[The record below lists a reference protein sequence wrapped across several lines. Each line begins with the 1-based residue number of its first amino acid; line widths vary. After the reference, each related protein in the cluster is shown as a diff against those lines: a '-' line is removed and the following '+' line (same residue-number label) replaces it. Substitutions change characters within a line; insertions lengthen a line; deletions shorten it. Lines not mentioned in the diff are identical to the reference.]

1 MAKMVKVHWKNH
13 SAFLCAVLAV
23 VAAVVLR
30 QIGFRVEDP
39 LDWAAAFLRSVIY
52 IGLFS
57 AWGISVRRR
66 IIQPQV
72 RRSLTAVSALMVF
85 WVAVRTIRYQFAQSP
100 WVLRH
105 LWYLYYLPILF
116 IPLLAVFVALSLG
129 KPENFSLPN
138 RANLLYIPAALLL
151 LLVLTNDLH
160 QLTFVFPADAAVWA
174 NEYRHGIVYYLAL
187 GWVFACALAALFVM
201 VKKCHIPHSRKVLL
215 LPLIPVALA
224 AIDAALWVFRTL
236 GVFRLTWLRAI
247 AGDITVVFC
256 LLITAT
262 LEGCIQCGLIQSN
275 TRYRELF
282 DASTVGAQ
290 ITDGDYRPYLTSRN
304 ARPVSESV
312 LRRTEEGPVPLSGGV
327 RLCAAGIRG
336 GHIFWQENVAELLE
350 VLEELRN
357 IRDELSE
364 YSTLLEEENKQKQ
377 QRCELEEQKRLYDAM
392 RQTVS
397 PAMERLAALIGRLE
411 GAEDRD
417 SARALHGRIAIL
429 GAYIKRRSNLVFLS
443 DAAGVVPSRELL
455 LCLNES
461 VSNLHLAGMDC
472 AASLDAEENMDGAT
486 AGRLYDFFEETVEAV
501 WESMPAMDV
510 VVVRLEGGWRMTLML
525 ECEAEL
531 RPLLRQF
538 PEAEVERDEEL
549 CYCRLT
555 VGEGGARA

>member
-1 MAKMVKVHWKNH
+1 MAKTNLKNH
-13 SAFLCAVLAV
+13 RAFLCAALAV
-23 VAAVVLR
+23 TAAAILR
-30 QIGFRVEDP
+30 QIGLRVEDP
-39 LDWAAAFLRSVIY
+39 LDWASSFLRSGIY
-52 IGLFS
+52 IVLFT
-57 AWGISVRRR
+57 AWGISVRSR

-72 RRSLTAVSALMVF
+72 CRYLTDVSALMVF
-85 WVAVRTIRYQFAQSP
+85 WVTVRTIRYQFAKAP

-129 KPENFSLPN
+129 KPEDFHLPKWT
-138 RANLLYIPAALLL
+138 NLLYIPATLLL

-160 QLTFVFPADAAVWA
+160 QLTFVFPADAVVWA
-174 NEYRHGIVYYLAL
+174 NEYHHSVVYYLAL
-187 GWVFACALAALFVM
+187 GWVFACALTALFVM

-224 AIDAALWVFRTL
+224 AIDAALWVFRTF
-236 GVFRLTWLRAI
+236 GVFRLTWLRVI

-262 LEGCIQCGLIQSN
+262 LESCIQCSLIQSN
-275 TRYRELF
+275 TRYGELF

-290 ITDGDYRPYLTSRN
+290 IVDDDYHPYLTSQN
-304 ARPVSESV
+304 ARPVSETV
-312 LRRTEEGPVPLSGGV
+312 LHQTEGGPVLLPGGI

-350 VLEELRN
+350 VLKELHDT
-357 IRDELSE
+357 RDELSE

-377 QRCELEEQKRLYDAM
+377 ERCQLEEQKRLYDAM

-397 PAMERLAALIGRLE
+397 PAMERLAVLIDRLN

-417 SARALHGRIAIL
+417 SARALHGRIAVL

-443 DAAGVVPSRELL
+443 DETGAVPSRELL

-461 VSNLHLAGMDC
+461 MSNLRLAGMDC
-472 AASLDAEENMDGAT
+472 AVRLDVEESMDGTA
-486 AGRLYDFFEETVEAV
+486 AGRLHDFFEETVEAV
-501 WESMPAMDV
+501 WETLPAVDV
-510 VVVRLEGGWRMTLML
+510 LVTRTETGWQMTLML
-525 ECEAEL
+525 ECKAERQNL
-531 RPLLRQF
+531 RCHF

-555 VGEGGARA
+555 AAKGGVRT

>member
-1 MAKMVKVHWKNH
+1 MAGVNLKKH
-13 SAFLCAVLAV
+13 SAFLYAVLAV
-23 VAAVVLR
+23 ITAAVLR

-39 LDWAAAFLRSVIY
+39 LDWICSFLRSVTY
-52 IGLFS
+52 MGLFS

-72 RRSLTAVSALMVF
+72 RRHLTAVSVLIVF
-85 WVAVRTIRYQFAQSP
+85 WVTVRTIRYLFAETP

-129 KPENFSLPN
+129 KPESFRLPK
-138 RANLLYIPAALLL
+138 RTGLLYIPAALLL

-160 QLTFVFPADAAVWA
+160 QLTFVFPADAVVWA

-187 GWVFACALAALFVM
+187 GWAFACALAALFVM
-201 VKKCHIPHSRKVLL
+201 VKKCHVPHSRKVLL
-215 LPLIPVALA
+215 LPLIPVALT
-224 AIDAALWVFRTL
+224 AIDAALWVIRTL
-236 GVFRLTWLRAI
+236 GVFRLMWLRVI

-262 LEGCIQCGLIQSN
+262 LESCIQCSLIQSN
-275 TRYRELF
+275 THYRELF

-290 ITDGDYRPYLTSRN
+290 ITDEDYRSYLSSQN
-304 ARPVSESV
+304 AQSVSEAT
-312 LRRTEEGPVPLSGGV
+312 LRQTEGGPVLLPGGI
-327 RLCAAGIRG
+327 RLCAGDIRG

-350 VLEELRN
+350 VLKELN
-357 IRDELSE
+357 DTRDELSE

-377 QRCELEEQKRLYDAM
+377 ARCELEEQKRLYDAM

-397 PAMERLAALIGRLE
+397 PAMERLAALADQLD

-417 SARALHGRIAIL
+417 SARALHGRIAVL

-443 DAAGVVPSRELL
+443 DETGAVSSRELL

-461 VSNLHLAGMDC
+461 MSNLHLAGMDC
-472 AASLDAEENMDGAT
+472 AVRLDGEESMNGEA

-501 WESMPAMDV
+501 WERLPAVDV
-510 VVVRLEGGWRMTLML
+510 VVTGTDGGWRMTLML
-525 ECEAEL
+525 EYEGDL
-531 RPLLRQF
+531 RALRRRF
-538 PEAEVERDEEL
+538 PEAEVERDEEI
-549 CYCRLT
+549 CFCRLT
-555 VGEGGARA
+555 VGEGGAWV

>member
-1 MAKMVKVHWKNH
+1 MAKTNLKNH
-13 SAFLCAVLAV
+13 RAFLCAALAV
-23 VAAVVLR
+23 TAAAILR
-30 QIGFRVEDP
+30 QIGLRVEDP
-39 LDWAAAFLRSVIY
+39 LDWASSFLRSGIY
-52 IGLFS
+52 IVLFT
-57 AWGISVRRR
+57 AWGISVRSR

-72 RRSLTAVSALMVF
+72 CRYLTDVSALMVF
-85 WVAVRTIRYQFAQSP
+85 WVTVRTIRYQFAKAP

-129 KPENFSLPN
+129 KPEDFHLPKWT
-138 RANLLYIPAALLL
+138 NLLYIPATLLL

-160 QLTFVFPADAAVWA
+160 QLTFVFPADAVVWA
-174 NEYRHGIVYYLAL
+174 NEYHHSVVYYLAL
-187 GWVFACALAALFVM
+187 GWVFACALTALFVM

-224 AIDAALWVFRTL
+224 AIDAALWVFRTF
-236 GVFRLTWLRAI
+236 GVFRLTWLRVM

-262 LEGCIQCGLIQSN
+262 LESCIQCSLIQSN
-275 TRYRELF
+275 TRYGELF

-290 ITDGDYRPYLTSRN
+290 IVDDDYHPYLTSQN
-304 ARPVSESV
+304 ARPVSETV
-312 LRRTEEGPVPLSGGV
+312 LHQTEGGPVLLPSGI

-350 VLEELRN
+350 VLKELHDT
-357 IRDELSE
+357 RDELSE

-377 QRCELEEQKRLYDAM
+377 ERCQLEEQKRLYDAM

-397 PAMERLAALIGRLE
+397 PAMERLAVLIDRLN

-417 SARALHGRIAIL
+417 SARALHGRIAVL

-443 DAAGVVPSRELL
+443 DETGAVPSRELL

-461 VSNLHLAGMDC
+461 VSNLRLAGMDC
-472 AASLDAEENMDGAT
+472 AVRLDVEESMDGTA

-501 WESMPAMDV
+501 WETLPSVDV
-510 VVVRLEGGWRMTLML
+510 LVNRTETGWQMTLML
-525 ECEAEL
+525 ECKAEL
-531 RPLLRQF
+531 QNLRCHF

-555 VGEGGARA
+555 AAEGGART